1 MYNEAR
7 KRANMRWDKANYD
20 KIHFTAP
27 KGFGVKLTE
36 AAKAAGKSKRQYII
50 DALEREMKGEAK

>member
-1 MYNEAR
+1 
-7 KRANMRWDKANYD
+7 MRWDKAHYD
-20 KIHFTAP
+20 KIQITAP
-27 KGFGVKLTE
+27 KGFGVRLTE